1 MRVVFMGTPALA
13 AAILSELAN
22 QHDVVGAFTQ
32 PDKVRGRGKKLVPTP
47 VREEADRLGIPVFTP
62 ATLKDAD
69 VQAQLASLRPD
80 VICVAAYGM
89 ILPEAV
95 LELPPLGCVNV
106 HASLLPRWRG
116 AAPIE
121 RAILAGDE
129 FAGVCIMRMERG
141 LDTGD
146 WCVRREIP
154 VDGMNATQLQSE
166 LADLGAAALLV
177 ALQQMEQ
184 GHVVWTAQD
193 DAAATYAAKVEKG
206 ELDADPACDVES
218 NVRRVRAS
226 LPAHPSRARL
236 AGRDVILEEAVPCE
250 GRPVP
255 EGLASAAAGR
265 LLLGCSDG
273 AMEVTR
279 LKPSGKGS
287 MDARAFLQG
296 FRPPDGELRWER
308 P

>member
-13 AAILSELAN
+13 ATVLAELAN
-22 QHDVVGAFTQ
+22 QHEVVGVFTQ
-32 PDKVRGRGKKLVPTP
+32 PDKVRGRGRKLVPTP
-47 VREEADRLGIPVFTP
+47 VREVAERLGIPVFTP
-62 ATLKDAD
+62 STLKDDD
-69 VQAQLASLRPD
+69 VQGQLAGLRPD

-95 LELPPLGCVNV
+95 LSLPPHGCVNV

-154 VDGMNATQLQSE
+154 VGGMDAVQLQDE
-166 LADLGAAALLV
+166 LAELGAAALLV
-177 ALQQMEQ
+177 ALQQIEQ
-184 GHVVWTAQD
+184 GHEAWTPQD
-193 DAAATYAAKVEKG
+193 DASVTYANKIEKG
-206 ELDADPACDVES
+206 ELDADPSCGVET
-218 NVRRVRAS
+218 NARRVRAS
-226 LPAHPSRARL
+226 SPAHPSRARL
-236 AGRDVILEEAVPCE
+236 AGRDVILEKASPADAAPVGE
-250 GRPVP
+250 GSVSV
-255 EGLASAAAGR
+255 GGGR
-265 LLLGCSDG
+265 LLLGCTDG
-273 AMEVTR
+273 TLEVER
-279 LKPSGKGS
+279 LKPAGKGS
-287 MDARAFLQG
+287 MDAKAFLQG
-296 FRPPDGELRWER
+296 FRASGDALSWER